1 MEAKY
6 CAYAHSARKE
16 GKVTTKKKRERYER
30 NPNLEELAQGMWQA
44 EKIAG
49 REQKAL
55 WILKQVKDYYDSKGA
70 VGVIFPKKRKMQEII
85 AEARKG
91 LDDVPAKRRQKM
103 ESMSKPWN
111 LGSLAEYPMPN
122 EALPVVLQCC
132 KEAQLSDSSFTVRE
146 AKWCANLSAIINDT
160 RTLVSFTAGYA
171 NREIIHEAK
180 TKHSEPFDTSNLDK
194 ILTMAPWELATACLT
209 KEIKPIGPSIP
220 KFEIRPE
227 ELSFFDAAVPYEPMT
242 VFEPIKTMKIAV
254 DILET
259 QAYDAETSFVL
270 LTPMCSKDIFS
281 MILIPMPEGFSR
293 EQFIDMRVSMRKTLS
308 EQQFSHEQMRVY
320 TLWLE
325 YLAAGLHAQTLEER
339 QVRNRIKIVNEL
351 RRWIKNHPLAKDS
364 SVLLPFSP
372 EGLFVG
378 ASQESQKISAYVL
391 EPLELLEKVGIKSFL
406 EVRRRR

>member
-1 MEAKY
+1 
-6 CAYAHSARKE
+6 
-16 GKVTTKKKRERYER
+16 
-30 NPNLEELAQGMWQA
+30 
-44 EKIAG
+44 
-49 REQKAL
+49 
-55 WILKQVKDYYDSKGA
+55 
-70 VGVIFPKKRKMQEII
+70 MQEII

>member
-1 MEAKY
+1 MAKGEWIPHDLEKEM
-6 CAYAHSARKE
+6 AAFIRGQPAH
-16 GKVTTKKKRERYER
+16 
-30 NPNLEELAQGMWQA
+30 
-44 EKIAG
+44 
-49 REQKAL
+49 
-55 WILKQVKDYYDSKGA
+55 
-70 VGVIFPKKRKMQEII
+70 F
-85 AEARKG
+85 
-91 LDDVPAKRRQKM
+91 KRRQILVKLQDYLIKNLKQAPGYPAKATLLNM
-103 ESMSKPWN
+103 ISEIRNWPDPEAIPWSIG
-111 LGSLAEYPMPN
+111 LKTDIPQDT
-122 EALPVVLQCC
+122 LPAVLHAWKQCYL
-132 KEAQLSDSSFTVRE
+132 EGQSFTKRE
-146 AKWCANLSAIINDT
+146 AKWCARLSTIINDT
-160 RTLVSFTAGYA
+160 RTLLSFARGYA
-171 NREIIHEAK
+171 NREIIYGAIGK
-180 TKHSEPFDTSNLDK
+180 SMDFDTSNLDK
-194 ILTMAPWELATACLT
+194 VLTMEPWELATACLT
-209 KEIKPIGPSIP
+209 REIRPLGPSIP
-220 KFEIRPE
+220 KFEINPQK
-227 ELSFFDAAVPYEPMT
+227 LSIFDAAVPYEPMT
-242 VFEPIKTMKIAV
+242 IFAPLRTMEIAS
-254 DILET
+254 DILER
-259 QAYDAETSFVL
+259 QANDAQMSFIL